1 MNPSTTESRARARR
15 YTVEEW
21 EVQKLTIEKLY
32 VKEEKPLKEVIG
44 LLEQNFGFVATY
56 DFSPTGCLA
65 PQLTYYQ

>member
-1 MNPSTTESRARARR
+1 
-15 YTVEEW
+15 VEEW